1 MCNLYTQT
9 RSPDEIAAIFRD
21 LQMPL
26 DFPEGIP
33 NLQPRDIAI
42 TDAGPIV
49 RASKGQ
55 PGQYDLLIRRW
66 SWPQSAGKP
75 LYNLRSDGRDF
86 PRDRALAIAD
96 GFYEF
101 TAAADPKAK
110 RKDRWLFTPT
120 HFPMIG
126 IAALL
131 RNSAEVGEA
140 YTLLTMPPG
149 PDVAPLHS
157 RQIVILPP
165 DRWTA
170 WLDGTA
176 SSKELFQPLPAGSLS
191 VAPAP
196 RTE

>member
-9 RSPDEIAAIFRD
+9 RSPDEVAAIFRD

-26 DFPEGIP
+26 NFPEGIP

-42 TDAGPIV
+42 TDPGPVV
-49 RASKGQ
+49 RASKRQ
-55 PGQYDLLIRRW
+55 LGQYDLLVRRW

-75 LYNLRSDGRDF
+75 LYNLKSDGRDF

-101 TAAADPKAK
+101 TTPADPKAK
-110 RKDRWLFTPT
+110 RKDRWVFRPT
-120 HFPMIG
+120 KWPMLG
-126 IAALL
+126 IAALI
-131 RNSAEVGEA
+131 RTSPEVGEA

-157 RQIVILPP
+157 RQIVVLQP
-165 DRWTA
+165 DKWSA

-176 SSKELFQPLPAGSLS
+176 SSKDLFQPLAPGSLS

-196 RTE
+196 R

>member
-9 RSPDEIAAIFRD
+9 RSPDEVATIFRD

-42 TDAGPIV
+42 TDPGPVV
-49 RASKGQ
+49 RASISQ
-55 PGQYDLLIRRW
+55 PGHYELLVRRW

-75 LYNLRSDGRDF
+75 LYNLKSDGRDF
-86 PRDRALAIAD
+86 PRDRALAIAE

-101 TAAADPKAK
+101 TTPADPKAK
-110 RKDRWLFTPT
+110 RKDRWLFRPVR
-120 HFPMIG
+120 FPMLG

-131 RNSAEVGEA
+131 RKSPDVGEA

-149 PDVAPLHS
+149 PDVAPLHG

-165 DRWTA
+165 DRWVA
-170 WLDGTA
+170 WLDGSA
-176 SSKELFQPLPAGSLS
+176 PSADLFQPLPAGSLS
-191 VAPAP
+191 VAAAP
-196 RTE
+196 R

>member
-26 DFPEGIP
+26 LFPDGVP
-33 NLQPRDIAI
+33 NLHPRDIAI
-42 TDAGPIV
+42 TDQGPIV
-49 RASKGQ
+49 RASKVQ
-55 PGQYDLLIRRW
+55 PGSFELVVRRW

-75 LYNLRSDGRDF
+75 LYNLKSDGRDF

-101 TAAADPKAK
+101 TTPTDSKAK
-110 RKDRWLFTPT
+110 RKDRWLFRPT
-120 HFPMIG
+120 SFPMLG
-126 IAALL
+126 IAALV
-131 RNSAEVGEA
+131 RNSPEVGEA

-149 PDVAPLHS
+149 PDVAPLHG

-165 DRWTA
+165 EQWPA
-170 WLDGTA
+170 WLNGTA
-176 SSKELFQPLPAGSLS
+176 KSADLFQALPEGSLS
-191 VAPAP
+191 VTAAP
-196 RTE
+196 RAE

>member
-42 TDAGPIV
+42 TDPGPIV
-49 RASKGQ
+49 RASKTR
-55 PGQYDLLIRRW
+55 PGQYDLVIRRW

-75 LYNLRSDGRDF
+75 LYNLKSDGRDF

-101 TAAADPKAK
+101 TAPADPKAK
-110 RKDRWLFTPT
+110 RKDRWLFRPV

-126 IAALL
+126 IAALV
-131 RNSAEVGEA
+131 RTSPEVGEA

-149 PDVAPLHS
+149 PDVAPLHG

-165 DRWTA
+165 GQWA
-170 WLDGTA
+170 PWLDGTA
-176 SSKELFQPLPAGSLS
+176 PSKILFQPVPEGSLS
-191 VAPAP
+191 VAAAP
-196 RTE
+196 RLS

>member
-9 RSPDEIAAIFRD
+9 RSPDEVAAIFRD

-26 DFPEGIP
+26 TFPEGIP
-33 NLQPRDIAI
+33 NFEPRDIAI
-42 TDAGPIV
+42 TDHGPVV
-49 RASKGQ
+49 RASRGEA
-55 PGQYDLLIRRW
+55 GRYELLVRRW

-75 LYNLRSDGRDF
+75 LYNLRADGRDF

-101 TAAADPKAK
+101 TTPTDPKAK
-110 RKDRWLFTPT
+110 RKDRWLFRPAK
-120 HFPMIG
+120 FPMLG

-131 RNSAEVGEA
+131 RNSPEVGEA

-165 DRWTA
+165 ADWPA
-170 WLDGTA
+170 WLDGSA
-176 SSKELFQPLPAGSLS
+176 SSKDLFQPLPAGSLS

-196 RTE
+196 R

>member
-26 DFPEGIP
+26 SFPEGIP

-42 TDAGPIV
+42 TDPGPVI
-49 RASKGQ
+49 RARIGN
-55 PGQYDLLIRRW
+55 PGQYELLVRRW

-75 LYNLRSDGRDF
+75 LYNLKSEGRDF
-86 PRDRALAIAD
+86 PRDRALALAD

-101 TAAADPKAK
+101 TTPADPKAK
-110 RKDRWLFTPT
+110 RKDRWVFRPT
-120 HFPMIG
+120 GFPMLG

-131 RNSAEVGEA
+131 RRSPEVGEA

-149 PDVAPLHS
+149 PDVAPFHG
-157 RQIVILPP
+157 RQIVLLSP
-165 DRWTA
+165 DKWTA

-176 SSKELFQPLPAGSLS
+176 ASKDLFQPLPAGSLS
-191 VAPAP
+191 AEPAP
-196 RTE
+196 R